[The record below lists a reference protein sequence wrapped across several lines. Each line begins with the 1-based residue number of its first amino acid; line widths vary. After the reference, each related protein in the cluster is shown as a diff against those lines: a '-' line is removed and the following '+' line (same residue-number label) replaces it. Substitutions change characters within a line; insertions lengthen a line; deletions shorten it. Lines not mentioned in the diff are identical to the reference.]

1 MNIYNMTK
9 QFTINLPIETEI
21 PTELYSFTPDET
33 LLLLYI
39 GVNAIVETK
48 KRLMCINNQDYIKQ
62 YKTELSKNY
71 EEEIE
76 EYKRQIKKIEYENDI
91 YSKNREK
98 SFETMINFYKENTG
112 RFDKATEEF
121 KTVNIHLQNEITN
134 KNVEII
140 DLKNK
145 LIQKMTDE
153 ATKREE
159 LIQKIIEQKNQ
170 STIQIGNKGE
180 FLFQDIANETFRDF
194 PEYYSKHVGE
204 QGHVGDIHLFF
215 KDFNILCD
223 TKLHKS
229 VVSKNH
235 RDQIKGDL
243 QRNTKFKFAWLISYD
258 SGICKYNQAPFIFD
272 SILDEDGDK
281 LYVCYINN
289 FSSVENKHELLRSIF
304 YSCRTLYED
313 IILKQNQDTELKQ
326 LKFFKDNTLKT
337 LETMI
342 KTSRNMNE
350 HIKMLQQTKQVLDD
364 AIKSINNNNCILSI
378 NDEYQETIK
387 QWWSVNMKETL
398 NKSLKLNVIFK
409 KFSTSNNEIKYDD
422 FKKIII
428 SIIDIDKINQPN
440 KNGCITIKDIN
451 FV

>member
-1 MNIYNMTK
+1 MTK
-9 QFTINLPIETEI
+9 QYIINLPIETEI
-21 PTELYSFTPDET
+21 PIELYSFSPDEN
-33 LLLLYI
+33 LLLLKI

-48 KRLMCINNQDYIKQ
+48 KNLICINNDEYIRQ
-62 YKTELSKNY
+62 YKTELSKNHQ
-71 EEEIE
+71 EEIE
-76 EYKRQIKKIEYENDI
+76 EYKKQIKNIEYE
-91 YSKNREK
+91 YGVSLKNKEELY
-98 SFETMINFYKENTG
+98 ETMNHYYRENHI
-112 RFDKATEEF
+112 RFDKAFEEF
-121 KTVNIHLQNEITN
+121 KTEKNHLQAELKF
-134 KNVEII
+134 KNIEII

-145 LIQKMTDE
+145 LIQKMTEE

-159 LIQKIIEQKNQ
+159 LIQKIIEQKTQ

-180 FLFQDIANETFRDF
+180 YLFQDIANETFRDF

-235 RDQIKGDL
+235 REQIKSDL

-289 FSSVENKHELLRSIF
+289 FSSTENKHELLRSIF

-313 IILKQNQDTELKQ
+313 IILKQNQDTEIKQ

-337 LETMI
+337 LDTMI
-342 KTSRNMNE
+342 KTSRSMNE
-350 HIKMLQQTKQVLDD
+350 QIKMLQQTKQILDD

-378 NDEYQETIK
+378 NDEYQEVTK
-387 QWWSVNMKETL
+387 KWWSVNMKEVS
-398 NKSLKLNVIFK
+398 NNSLKLNIIFK
-409 KFSTSNNEIKYDD
+409 RFSKDNNEIKLDD
-422 FKKIII
+422 FKKIIM
-428 SIIDIDKINQPN
+428 SIIDNNKIVQPN
-440 KNGCITIKDIN
+440 KNGCITIKDFD